1 MISPSLLLLLPLL
14 LLGAG
19 VADASSHALRY
30 FFTGVSELGHGLPRF
45 VIVGYLDDQ
54 QFVHYDSDSRRDLP
68 RGSWIQRVDEDDAQY
83 WDWQTQLSH
92 SWELYFQLSLWNRF
106 NHTPGLHTW
115 QWMHG
120 CELRQDGRK
129 EGSSQFG
136 YDGTDFLSLDKETL
150 TWTAANWRAQVTKR
164 QWEAD
169 LVWTESR
176 KNFLEG
182 DCIEWLH
189 KYLNYGKDSLLR
201 KEPPVVTVTQK
212 GSYNGLEIL
221 ICRLHG
227 FYPKKVDVTWRK
239 GGEILEQETFRGGIT
254 PNSDS
259 TYHTWLSIEIDP
271 EEREHYKC
279 HVEHDG
285 LLNPQDFSWEKPV
298 SSATG
303 ILVGGVL
310 SALAAVVLLVIGILF
325 YAKKWRKGY
334 QAASGNSEE
343 SASSGN
349 DIVA

>member
-1 MISPSLLLLLPLL
+1 MISPSLLLLLLL

-30 FFTGVSELGHGLPRF
+30 FFTGVSELGHGLPWF

-201 KEPPVVTVTQK
+201 KGDGAWDGVV
-212 GSYNGLEIL
+212 S
-221 ICRLHG
+221 
-227 FYPKKVDVTWRK
+227 
-239 GGEILEQETFRGGIT
+239 
-254 PNSDS
+254 
-259 TYHTWLSIEIDP
+259 
-271 EEREHYKC
+271 
-279 HVEHDG
+279 
-285 LLNPQDFSWEKPV
+285 
-298 SSATG
+298 
-303 ILVGGVL
+303 
-310 SALAAVVLLVIGILF
+310 
-325 YAKKWRKGY
+325 
-334 QAASGNSEE
+334 
-343 SASSGN
+343 
-349 DIVA
+349 